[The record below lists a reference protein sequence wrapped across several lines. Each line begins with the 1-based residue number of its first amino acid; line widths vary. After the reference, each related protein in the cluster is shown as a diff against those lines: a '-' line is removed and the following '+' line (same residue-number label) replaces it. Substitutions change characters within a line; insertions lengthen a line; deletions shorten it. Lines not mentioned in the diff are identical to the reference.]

1 MLIPVILSGGAGTR
15 LWPVSREAHPKPFMR
30 LPDGEGL
37 LQKTVLR
44 SLNIEDVHQ
53 TLTITNREYYFHTRD
68 EYAALNTGKAAGFD
82 YLLEPC
88 GRNTAPAIAMAA
100 HYLQDAYGA
109 DAIMLVLPA
118 DHVINNQK
126 SFNLAVAEAVTL
138 AQQGKLVTFGI
149 QPDRP
154 ETGFGYIQ
162 KGEVLAGN
170 ASQVSCFVEKPDL
183 SKAEEYLASGQ
194 YLWNSGMFC
203 FQPQTFL
210 AALQEHAPDIYQGT
224 QTCWDATQRDVQPV
238 ELDHDSFAAVPSNSI
253 DYAVMEKASDVAV
266 VACDFDW
273 SDVGS
278 WDAVSNLA
286 ESDDEGN
293 RIDGDA
299 MLIDSSN
306 CYVHTEGRLVSVLGV
321 DNLVIIDTPD
331 ALLIADRNK
340 SQEVKKIVEKLKAD
354 NHDAYRYHST
364 VHRPWGTYTV
374 LEEGNRFKI
383 KRIEVKPGA
392 TLSLQMHHHRSEH
405 WIVVSGTA
413 EVVNGDQTFMVH
425 TDESTYV
432 PAGNKHR
439 LSNPGIVN
447 LVMIEVQTGEYLG
460 EDDIVRFDDLYGRN

>member
-1 MLIPVILSGGAGTR
+1 M
-15 LWPVSREAHPKPFMR
+15 
-30 LPDGEGL
+30 
-37 LQKTVLR
+37 
-44 SLNIEDVHQ
+44 
-53 TLTITNREYYFHTRD
+53 
-68 EYAALNTGKAAGFD
+68 AAL
-82 YLLEPC
+82 
-88 GRNTAPAIAMAA
+88 
-100 HYLQDAYGA
+100 YLQEAYGP

-126 SFNLAVAEAVTL
+126 SFNAAVAEAVTL

-162 KGEVLAGN
+162 KGEALTGN
-170 ASQVSCFVEKPDL
+170 ASQVFCFVEKPSL
-183 SKAEEYLASGQ
+183 PKAEEYLASGQ

-203 FQPQTFL
+203 FQPQAFL
-210 AALQEHAPDIYQGT
+210 TALQEHAPDIYQGA
-224 QTCWDATQRDVQPV
+224 QTCWEATQRDVQPI
-238 ELDHDSFAAVPSNSI
+238 ELDQDSFAAVPNNSI

-286 ESDDEGN
+286 EKDNSGN

-306 CYVHTEGRLVSVLGV
+306 CYVHTEGRLVSILGV
-321 DNLVIIDTPD
+321 DNLVIVDTPD

-354 NHDAYRYHST
+354 NHEAYRYHNT

-374 LEEGNRFKI
+374 LEEGERFKM

-392 TLSLQMHHHRSEH
+392 ELSLQMHHHRSEH

-413 EVVNGDQTFMVH
+413 KVVNGDNTFLIH

-439 LSNPGIVN
+439 LGNPGIVT

-460 EDDIVRFDDLYGRN
+460 EDDIVRFDDVYGRN